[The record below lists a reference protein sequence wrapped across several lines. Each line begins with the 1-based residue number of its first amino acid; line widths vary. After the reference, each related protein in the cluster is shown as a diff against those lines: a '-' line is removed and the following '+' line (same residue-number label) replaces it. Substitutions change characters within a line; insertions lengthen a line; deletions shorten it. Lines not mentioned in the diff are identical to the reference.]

1 MKIIEKFFKKKINI
15 VILGFLFLILYI
27 NININSNKGY
37 RENFQTQN
45 NIYCGVGNSSIA
57 CGSNTY
63 PEIVGTC
70 SWAYTP
76 PNCTDLSCN
85 DLLSRCVDKSI
96 PDINT
101 PSSNVATQ
109 SITSTCTNIQGA
121 IVRNANAATYAGCE
135 NTSNS

>member
-1 MKIIEKFFKKKINI
+1 MKIIKKFFKKKINI

-27 NININSNKGY
+27 NININNNKGY
-37 RENFQTQN
+37 RENFTN
-45 NIYCGVGNSSIA
+45 DIYCGEGNSFIS

-63 PEIVGTC
+63 PEKVGTC

-76 PNCTDLSCN
+76 PNCTDSSCN

-101 PSSNVATQ
+101 PSSNVASQ
-109 SITSTCTNIQGA
+109 SKTSTCTNIQGA
-121 IVRNANAATYAGCE
+121 IVKTANAATYAGCE
-135 NTSNS
+135 NTTNT